1 MDFLTLKN
9 VNLQGKRVLVRV
21 DYNVAID
28 NDGNIKDDTRI
39 RNSIPTIK
47 LLQQEGAKIILLSH
61 LGRPKNREP
70 KLMLDKVAHHLSGLL
85 KHEVR
90 KVDDCIG
97 TAAELVVAT
106 LANTDILML
115 ENIRFHP
122 EEEKNDL
129 EFARMLARLADIY
142 INDALAVSHRSHA
155 SVSAI
160 AHLLPS
166 YGGPLLEQE
175 VHYFE
180 KVIKE
185 PESPFVVV
193 IGGAKISDKI
203 GVILNLLPKVNY
215 LLVGGATA
223 NTLLQAKGI
232 DMAAS
237 LVEMDKLAYAINLLA
252 EGGDK
257 LIIPIDVVTES
268 ANGASTSIV
277 DVSDITSLDE
287 GSKAKDIG
295 PKTVELFKSKLEN
308 ASTVLL
314 AGPLG
319 LFEDYRFSDGTLKII
334 QAIGELNATKIAGG
348 GDTLAAVSFFK
359 MQNKFTFLSTAGG
372 AMLEFLEGKKLPGL
386 EALEQAKR
394 RMMIEGHAYIS

>member
-1 MDFLTLKN
+1 MDFLTLRN

-28 NDGNIKDDTRI
+28 NDGNITDDTRI
-39 RNSIPTIK
+39 RNSVPTIK
-47 LLQQEGAKIILLSH
+47 LLQQKGAKIILLSH
-61 LGRPKNREP
+61 LGRPKGREP
-70 KLMLDKVAHHLSGLL
+70 KLMLDKIAYHLSDLL

-90 KVDDCIG
+90 KVDDCVG

>member
-61 LGRPKNREP
+61 LGRPKGREP
-70 KLMLDKVAHHLSGLL
+70 KLMLDKIAYHLSDLL

-90 KVDDCIG
+90 KVDDCVG

>member
-160 AHLLPS
+160 THLLPS

-203 GVILNLLPKVNY
+203 GVILNLLPKVDY

-257 LIIPIDVVTES
+257 LIIPIDVVAES
-268 ANGASTSIV
+268 ANGVSTSIV

-295 PKTVELFKSKLEN
+295 PKTIELFKSKLEN
-308 ASTVLL
+308 ASMVLL

-319 LFEDYRFSDGTLKII
+319 LFEDYRFSDGTLKIL
-334 QAIGELNATKIAGG
+334 QAIGELNATRIAGG

-359 MQNKFTFLSTAGG
+359 MQNNFTFLSTAGG

-386 EALEQAKR
+386 EALEHAKR
-394 RMMIEGHAYIS
+394 RMMIEDRAYTS

>member
-1 MDFLTLKN
+1 MDFLTLRN
-9 VNLQGKRVLVRV
+9 VNLQGKRVLVRA
-21 DYNVAID
+21 DYNAAID
-28 NDGNIKDDTRI
+28 NDGNITDDTRI
-39 RNSIPTIK
+39 RNSVPTIK
-47 LLQQEGAKIILLSH
+47 LLQQKGAKIILLSH
-61 LGRPKNREP
+61 LGRPKGREP
-70 KLMLDKVAHHLSGLL
+70 KLMLDKIAYHLSDLL

-90 KVDDCIG
+90 KVDDCVG

-122 EEEKNDL
+122 EEEKNEL